1 MYVLNDQA
9 GKSLAIVFNGSI
21 LSKSGV
27 HIAFAIN
34 NSIIMAQIIC
44 AYDLLGYAHD
54 PHWPNETVFEIP
66 RIVKVPPAE
75 YVQSLKDLLC
85 IH

>member
-1 MYVLNDQA
+1 MHVLNDQD
-9 GKSLAIVFNGSI
+9 GKSLAIIFNGSI
-21 LSKSGV
+21 LSKSGA
-27 HIAFAIN
+27 HIAYAI
-34 NSIIMAQIIC
+34 SDPAMMDKIIC

-54 PHWPNETVFEIP
+54 PHWSNETVFEIP

-85 IH
+85 IS